1 VDKIAE
7 GGYTTI
13 EQMGVDES
21 TLRPAPKIFKEDGRI
36 DWSRGVVDIQNL
48 VRGLS
53 PYPAAWSPIF
63 KSGEECGSLKIFATH
78 VEPATMSVAPGSVK
92 SDGKSYVAVAAA
104 DGWVYLDEV
113 QMAGKR
119 RMAIKD
125 LLLGWRDVES
135 VTLL

>member
-1 VDKIAE
+1 MHI
-7 GGYTTI
+7 
-13 EQMGVDES
+13 DER

-36 DWSRGVVDIQNL
+36 EWSRGAVAIHNL

-63 KSGEECGSLKIFATH
+63 KGGEECGSLKIFATH
-78 VEPATMSVAPGSVK
+78 VEVQPMSVATGSVK
-92 SDGKSYVAVAAA
+92 SDGKSFVAVAAA

-113 QMAGKR
+113 QIAGKR

-125 LLLGWRDVES
+125 LLLGWRDVAEVS
-135 VTLL
+135 FAQH